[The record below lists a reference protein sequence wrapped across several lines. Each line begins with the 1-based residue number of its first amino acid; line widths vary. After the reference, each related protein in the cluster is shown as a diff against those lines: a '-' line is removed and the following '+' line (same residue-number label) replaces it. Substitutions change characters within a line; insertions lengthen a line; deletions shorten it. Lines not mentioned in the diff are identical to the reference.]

1 MRLAFSIAMRF
12 LRSGGGQTLLIAL
25 GISVGVAVQVFIGS
39 LIQGLQISLVNT
51 TIGSSSQITITSD
64 SDEKLISDWERVVYE
79 VRLMG
84 PDVKYVSP
92 AVSGSAFVE
101 SDEGSDPVLIRG
113 FNLADSDPIYKYG
126 NALYEGRLPSRK
138 DEVIVG
144 RDLSV
149 KTGFRV
155 GDRIWVLLPTGDS
168 VRLYVSGLFDLNVQ
182 SLNRTWLITNLETAQ
197 GVLGLDS
204 KVSAVEMQVSDE
216 FSADALAGRI
226 KALLSEPDLIVDNWK
241 DQNRSL
247 LSGLN
252 GQSVSSLMIQ
262 VFVLIAV
269 LLGIASV
276 LAISVVQRSKQLG
289 ILKAMGIRDRD
300 ASLIFIF
307 QGGLLGILGGALGI
321 AFGYGLL
328 ISFTTFAV
336 NEDGSPVVPIFI
348 DPGFLA
354 LSGTFALVSAMVASA
369 IPARLSGRLNPIEV
383 IKNG

>member
-51 TIGSSSQITITSD
+51 TIGSSSQISITSD
-64 SDEKLISDWERVVYE
+64 SDEKAISDWERAVYE
-79 VRLMG
+79 IKLIG
-84 PDVKYVSP
+84 DDVKYVSP

-101 SDEGSDPVLIRG
+101 SEAGTDPVLVRG
-113 FNLADSDPIYKYG
+113 FNLSDSDPIYKYG
-126 NALYEGRLPSRK
+126 KALYEGRLPDRK
-138 DEVIVG
+138 DEVVVG
-144 RDLSV
+144 RDLAN

-155 GDRIWVLLPTGDS
+155 GDRIWVLLPSGAS

-182 SLNRTWLITNLETAQ
+182 SLNRSWLITNLETAQ
-197 GVLGLDS
+197 DMLGLDN
-204 KVSAVEMQVSDE
+204 KVTAVEMQVVDE
-216 FSADALAGRI
+216 FQADVLAGRI
-226 KALLSEPDLIVDNWK
+226 KTLLSEPDLIVDNWK
-241 DQNRSL
+241 DQNKSL

-307 QGGLLGILGGALGI
+307 QGALLGILGGALGI

-328 ISFTTFAV
+328 IAFTTFAV
-336 NEDGSPVVPIFI
+336 NDNGTPVVPIFI

-354 LSGTFALVSAMVASA
+354 LSGAFALVSAMIASA

>member
-51 TIGSSSQITITSD
+51 TIGSSSQISITSD
-64 SDEKLISDWERVVYE
+64 SDEKAISDWERVVYE
-79 VRLMG
+79 VKLVG
-84 PDVKYVSP
+84 NDVKYVSP

-101 SDEGSDPVLIRG
+101 SEAGTDPVLVRG
-113 FNLADSDPIYKYG
+113 FNLSDSDPIYKYG
-126 NALYEGRLPSRK
+126 KALYEGRLPNRK
-138 DEVIVG
+138 DEVVVG
-144 RDLSV
+144 RDLAN

-155 GDRIWVLLPTGDS
+155 GDRIWVLLPSGAS

-182 SLNRTWLITNLETAQ
+182 SLNRSWLITNLETAQ
-197 GVLGLDS
+197 DMLGLDN
-204 KVSAVEMQVSDE
+204 KVTAVEMQVVDE
-216 FSADALAGRI
+216 FQADVLAGRI
-226 KALLSEPDLIVDNWK
+226 KTLLSEPDLIVDNWK
-241 DQNRSL
+241 DQNKSL

-307 QGGLLGILGGALGI
+307 QGALLGILGGALGI

-328 ISFTTFAV
+328 IAFTTFAV
-336 NEDGSPVVPIFI
+336 NDNGTPVVPIFI

-354 LSGTFALVSAMVASA
+354 LSGAFALVSAMIASA